1 LGIHKQVE
9 HNTIYDFV
17 NQLEFLLIS
26 HDIAIS
32 RSLVH
37 AQLKKLKC
45 AFVKCIREY
54 LLFTKEFQ
62 IVSMNLFVNLVWYKF
77 SGVIEV
83 NESIML
89 FFFRVIMDDIIS
101 VSNHLVS
108 EFWKD
113 LEKMVICTSHCGTI
127 AS

>member
-1 LGIHKQVE
+1 M
-9 HNTIYDFV
+9 

-26 HDIAIS
+26 HHIAIS
-32 RSLVH
+32 RSLLH

-45 AFVKCIREY
+45 TFVKCIREY

-101 VSNHLVS
+101 VSNYLLS